1 MDELSKEQK
10 ACLGSM
16 LGAFIG
22 DSIGSYLEFVRGK
35 QELRTALK
43 GMQMPG
49 GGHWRLQPGQIT
61 DDSELAM
68 CQMRG
73 LLAGQGKF
81 DLFHLAFYYGHWIDT
96 GPFDIG
102 QTTLHGLGVLDQC
115 LDNPDPS
122 LAQEAAKRGV
132 GKTSLSNGSMMR
144 ATPLAVWS
152 RNLSVQ

>member
-1 MDELSKEQK
+1 MEELSKEQK

-22 DSIGSYLEFVRGK
+22 DSIGSYLEFTREK

-49 GGHWRLQPGQIT
+49 GGAWRIQPGQIT

-73 LLAGQGKF
+73 LLAGQGQLDPF
-81 DLFHLAFYYGHWIDT
+81 YLAFYYGPWIDKE
-96 GPFDIG
+96 PFDIG
-102 QTTLHGLGVLDQC
+102 
-115 LDNPDPS
+115 
-122 LAQEAAKRGV
+122 
-132 GKTSLSNGSMMR
+132 
-144 ATPLAVWS
+144 
-152 RNLSVQ
+152 